1 MKLLRSLRNGG
12 LRYLRIKRRSELSGY
27 ELTGMDCIT
36 TLMEAE
42 CVIRNYRYLQM
53 LQYAT
58 SNACDSS
65 LEES

>member
-12 LRYLRIKRRSELSGY
+12 LRYLRIERRSEL
-27 ELTGMDCIT
+27 TGVDCIT
-36 TLMEAE
+36 TLTEAE
-42 CVIRNYRYLQM
+42 SVIRNYRYLQM
-53 LQYAT
+53 FQYAT